1 MKNKFAR
8 QAATLLCL
16 LLCVSVA
23 FPMSCLANVDVAEET
38 AVQPQ
43 AVTESAVPLTPD
55 GQGTVIDNVTE
66 ENGKEFFTIMT
77 PDENIFY
84 LIIDRQ
90 RDSENVYFLNAV
102 TESDLMALAEKDKES
117 TDTKTESAIP
127 EPEPVCTCDEKCA
140 PGEVDTDCPVCILDL
155 KQCTGKEK
163 PAEEA
168 ETEPG
173 EETTKQSKHGANAWI
188 LILFAAA
195 AGLAGYYIKIY
206 KPKKD
211 LEDAEDIDELI
222 QDDETINEDGVG
234 NELSNEASGMD
245 TVPPEVMRAYQTPPV
260 RLEKTPTEDGENGD
274 EPDYPED
281 YDEETDDTEDY

>member
-117 TDTKTESAIP
+117 TDTETESAIP

-195 AGLAGYYIKIY
+195 AGLAGGRGAFGGNTRLWRIARKIC
-206 KPKKD
+206 
-211 LEDAEDIDELI
+211 A
-222 QDDETINEDGVG
+222 GVTWAFSFG
-234 NELSNEASGMD
+234 GKCGMI
-245 TVPPEVMRAYQTPPV
+245 RAQARFAPGLYGGW
-260 RLEKTPTEDGENGD
+260 L
-274 EPDYPED
+274 
-281 YDEETDDTEDY
+281 